1 MWSME
6 SYIDRRDLS
15 KIISWYCRC
24 TVINKYIIKITLQI
38 CILFI
43 KLKANFSYFLYLHT
57 NSILNKLIVACC
69 KTYKNNDMGNM
80 SFIIFTLVYNMIIL
94 VELAKKLAN
103 TIFIIDGYKCYKY
116 VQNCAK
122 KCEYVFP
129 K

>member
-38 CILFI
+38 CIL
-43 KLKANFSYFLYLHT
+43 LSNW
-57 NSILNKLIVACC
+57 KLIFP
-69 KTYKNNDMGNM
+69 TF
-80 SFIIFTLVYNMIIL
+80 SIFIQILYEISWWLLAAKPIRITAWWTWVSLFFTIVYNMIIL
-94 VELAKKLAN
+94 VELARKLPN

-116 VQNCAK
+116 VQNCTK